1 MKSIIK
7 SIIHFLII
15 IASFYLAYITRG
27 YTDLI
32 PFTQLHI
39 PVLNFRET
47 MMYGILSAFLFVGI
61 GIIYKLY
68 PIKRINYNYLKTFFE
83 SSLIWLVCTT
93 FLAYFGTGFIF
104 MYGISRLVIIF

>member
-7 SIIHFLII
+7 SILHFLII
-15 IASFYLAYITRG
+15 FASFYLAYITRG

-47 MMYGILSAFLFVGI
+47 MTYGVLCAGLFV
-61 GIIYKLY
+61 II
-68 PIKRINYNYLKTFFE
+68 
-83 SSLIWLVCTT
+83 
-93 FLAYFGTGFIF
+93 
-104 MYGISRLVIIF
+104 